1 MPLAVLFIGGV
12 LPVVLGPLI
21 KERNWLYE
29 IQFRMILKIILK
41 KERVKRQAPSCKQR
55 LTMDPGDDRM
65 NLESEKYIMTKKT
78 LKKEYQP
85 GGSERHV
92 ILDKAVQYL
101 KDPRFGLQ
109 GDKHSFLTSEMGLS
123 ESEYLTCLNSAAGGD
138 YWQ

>member
-1 MPLAVLFIGGV
+1 
-12 LPVVLGPLI
+12 
-21 KERNWLYE
+21 
-29 IQFRMILKIILK
+29 
-41 KERVKRQAPSCKQR
+41 
-55 LTMDPGDDRM
+55 MDPGDDRM

-101 KDPRFGLQ
+101 KDPKFGLQ

-138 YWQ
+138 YWQWVDDQGQQWPEYTCNTGDGSGIRAQATSNKLQAASAKL